1 MVNAQLVVIGD
12 ELLTGRVLDTNTGF
26 MARRL
31 HDLGVEL
38 CCASTIRD
46 RPDAIKRALAA
57 ALEDHDIVLASG
69 GLGPTPDD
77 LTKAAAARLFGKR
90 LILDDAVLDR
100 IEQYFTRIG
109 RKMPAASTRQALV
122 PHGAIVLENPVGLA
136 PGLIL
141 VKDHK
146 CLILLPGV
154 PIELQKIFETGV
166 VPFLEETYYLTPLLV
181 NVVRTYGVPETEVME
196 KVSGYF
202 KRHKNVNVAYLPSAR
217 GVDIRL
223 WTEKDQTA
231 LTECQNE
238 ILARLKANVY
248 AFDNTRIEE
257 TIGELLRKK
266 GRTLCTAES
275 CTGGMIAERLTDIPG
290 SSVYFKGGAV
300 AYCNELK
307 KSVLGVTDAALRRFG
322 AVSPEVVSLMAGGA
336 RERFGTDYALAV
348 SGIAG
353 PGGGTEE
360 KPVGLV
366 YIGLAAPKKVETF
379 ERRFSGT
386 RSMVRER
393 AAMTALDI
401 LRRSLIED
409 HG

>member
-1 MVNAQLVVIGD
+1 MVNAELVVIGD
-12 ELLTGRVLDTNTGF
+12 ELLVGRVLDTNSSYL
-26 MARRL
+26 ARRL
-31 HDLGVEL
+31 HDLGCEL
-38 CCASTIRD
+38 DRISTVRD
-46 RPDAIKRALAA
+46 RPDAIKRAFAA
-57 ALEDHDIVLASG
+57 ALEDHDVVIVSG

-77 LTKAAAARLFGKR
+77 LTKGVAAKFFGKR

-100 IEQYFTRIG
+100 IEKYFATVG

-122 PHGAIVLENPVGLA
+122 PNGAIVLENPVGLA

-181 NVVRTYGVPETEVME
+181 NVIRTFGVPETEIME
-196 KVSGYF
+196 KISGYF
-202 KRHKNVNVAYLPSAR
+202 KRHKNVNVAYLPSPR

-223 WTEKDQTA
+223 WAEKDQKA

-238 ILARLKANVY
+238 ITARLKTNVY
-248 AFDNTRIEE
+248 AFNNTKIEE
-257 TIGELLRKK
+257 TVGELLRKK

-275 CTGGMIAERLTDIPG
+275 CTGGIVAERLTDIPG
-290 SSVYFKGGAV
+290 SSTYFKGGAV
-300 AYCNELK
+300 TYSNELK
-307 KSVLGVTDAALRRFG
+307 KSVLGVTDAALRRYG
-322 AVSPEVVSLMAGGA
+322 AVSPEVVSQMAGGA
-336 RERFGTDYALAV
+336 RERFASDYALAI

-366 YIGLAAPKKVETF
+366 YIGLATPKKVETF

-386 RSMVRER
+386 RLMVRER
-393 AAMTALDI
+393 AAMTALDV
-401 LRRSLIED
+401 LRRNLVDD
-409 HG
+409 H

>member
-12 ELLTGRVLDTNTGF
+12 ELLAGRVLDTNTSF
-26 MARRL
+26 LARRL
-31 HDLGVEL
+31 YDLGVEL
-38 CCASTIRD
+38 CSASTIRD

-57 ALEDHDIVLASG
+57 AMEDHDIVLASG

-77 LTKAAAARLFGKR
+77 LTKAAAAKLFGKR

-100 IEQYFTRIG
+100 IEKYFSSIG

-146 CLILLPGV
+146 CVILLPGV

-181 NVVRTYGVPETEVME
+181 NVVRTYGVPETEIME
-196 KVSGYF
+196 KTSGYF

-223 WTEKDQTA
+223 WTEKDQKA
-231 LTECQNE
+231 LTECQTE
-238 ILARLKANVY
+238 IVGRLKANVY
-248 AFDNTRIEE
+248 AFNNTGIEE
-257 TIGELLRKK
+257 TVGELLRRKSL
-266 GRTLCTAES
+266 TLCTAES
-275 CTGGMIAERLTDIPG
+275 CTAGMIAARLTDVPG
-290 SSVYFKGGAV
+290 SSVYFRGGAV
-300 AYCNELK
+300 TYSNEMK
-307 KSVLGVTDAALRRFG
+307 KSVLGVTEAALRRFG
-322 AVSPEVVSLMAGGA
+322 AVSPEVVALMASGA
-336 RERFGTDYALAV
+336 RERFESDYALAV
-348 SGIAG
+348 TGIAG
-353 PGGGTEE
+353 PGGGSEE

-366 YIGLAAPKKVETF
+366 YVGLAGPKKVETF
-379 ERRFSGT
+379 EHRFNGT

-393 AAMTALDI
+393 AAMSALDI

-409 HG
+409 R